1 MAKLILLRHGQSK
14 WNKLNRFTGW
24 VDVDLTAEGIEE
36 ALNAGEEIKKIPV
49 DVVYT
54 STLVR
59 AQMTAT
65 IAMSRHASQ
74 RPLIFMHTKGKEKEW
89 GTDHCL
95 EEALEEGIPTYM
107 SWHLNERYYGKL
119 QGMNK
124 DEARKEFGEE
134 QVHIWRRSFDVPPP
148 EGESLELTLQR
159 TLPYFQETIV
169 KALEKGL
176 NVLVAAHGNS
186 LRSIVMFLDKLSK
199 EEVLKLEIPT
209 GHPLIY
215 QFDQSKFKKI
225 K

>member
-74 RPLIFMHTKGKEKEW
+74 RPLIF
-89 GTDHCL
+89 
-95 EEALEEGIPTYM
+95 Y
-107 SWHLNERYYGKL
+107 
-119 QGMNK
+119 
-124 DEARKEFGEE
+124 
-134 QVHIWRRSFDVPPP
+134 
-148 EGESLELTLQR
+148 
-159 TLPYFQETIV
+159 
-169 KALEKGL
+169 
-176 NVLVAAHGNS
+176 AH
-186 LRSIVMFLDKLSK
+186 
-199 EEVLKLEIPT
+199 
-209 GHPLIY
+209 
-215 QFDQSKFKKI
+215 
-225 K
+225 